1 MSNHLNF
8 GWSLHGDGHTV
19 AKDAVVAPG
28 ERLGWPQTIGIGA
41 QHVMAMVGSTILVPA
56 ITGFPVSTTLL
67 FTGIGTLLFLVITA
81 NRIPS
86 YLGSSFAFLAPVGGA
101 MATHGIEGAL
111 GGIVITGAALF
122 IVGLIVQK
130 TGTGWIHALMP
141 PAVMGTIVALIGLNL
156 ASSTLKAMTEVPL
169 TTFGTMLAV
178 VICSVL
184 FRGLLGRLSILLG
197 LVVGY
202 VIALLQGQVKF
213 DAVEKAGWIG
223 LPQFH
228 TPSFHVDTFLVFLPV
243 IFVLIAENVGH
254 VKTVGLMTGQ
264 NLDKLNG
271 RALMADGVATM
282 VAGAGG
288 GSGTTTYAENIGVM
302 ASSRVYS
309 TAAYW
314 VAGFVAILLA
324 FFPKVGAIVGSIPFG
339 VLGGA
344 GIVLYGMIGIMG
356 ARIWVQNKVDF
367 SNTIN
372 LMSAGTGL
380 ITAIAVTKDLVWGP
394 FSVGGIALGTIVTL
408 VVYHLMRGIAKW
420 RGTEPQDST
429 ELDVAT
435 PGKLV

>member
-1 MSNHLNF
+1 LNF
-8 GWSLHGDGHTV
+8 GWSLHGNGRTV
-19 AKDAVVAPG
+19 EKDAVVAPG
-28 ERLGWPQTIGIGA
+28 ERLAWPQTIGIGA
-41 QHVMAMVGSTILVPA
+41 QHVMAMMGSTILVPA
-56 ITGFPVSTTLL
+56 LTKFPVSTTLL
-67 FTGIGTLLFLVITA
+67 FTGIGTLLFLIITA

-86 YLGSSFAFLAPVGGA
+86 YLGSSFAFIAPVTGA
-101 MATHGIEGAL
+101 MSTHGIGGAL
-111 GGIVITGAALF
+111 GGIIIAGAALF
-122 IVGLIVQK
+122 VVGLIVQK

-156 ASSTLKAMTEVPL
+156 ATTTFEAMKFFPL
-169 TTFGTMLAV
+169 TTFSTMLAV

-184 FRGLLGRLSILLG
+184 FKGLLGRLSILLG

-202 VIALLQGQVKF
+202 VIALLQGQVNF
-213 DAVEKAGWIG
+213 EAVDKAAWIG
-223 LPQFH
+223 LPQLHAPEFH
-228 TPSFHVDTFLVFLPV
+228 IDTFLLFLPV

-264 NLDKLNG
+264 NLDKMNG

-282 VAGAGG
+282 VAGSAG

-314 VAGFVAILLA
+314 VAGIVAILLA
-324 FFPKVGAIVGSIPFG
+324 FFPKIGAVVGSIPQG

-356 ARIWVQNKVDF
+356 ARIWITNKVDF

-380 ITAIAVTKDLVWGP
+380 IAALAVNSATKDLQWGP

-420 RGTEPQDST
+420 RDTEPQDAT